1 MGINRFTKYTA
12 PEFIQSYDPYPVE
25 KMMGLAQHQQ
35 KRFDQIDTA
44 IGKAY
49 SDAVIKPGL
58 SVEGRRTAAIVN
70 KERKEQIDNLVN
82 DFYENR
88 NVRGAVRGLSEL
100 SSNWKGDTRADFV
113 NADRELMNPI
123 LTQTGQEGYGNYV
136 THKALNPTTGEY
148 TLGYTDEQIAAGVAP
163 TLADYGMMSNP
174 GSSAAF
180 KANYIDPVKAQ
191 IEQGFSRGADGSL
204 IKTDNKSLTVR
215 RFMDQVTPD
224 LNNLSSDG
232 TTLDNLSDAPIEMQ
246 KFVAWKQQEAR
257 QKGEVYNLGSLKA
270 DYMTEVQKYTM
281 FDPNTTVTKATKAD
295 KAAIAAEEQGSGLLD
310 QFTGVGDRNNIDLNT
325 LFADKG
331 LTAVAEAAGYKGRT
345 EDFMNVVLPKTD
357 LDAIAARDPAIKE
370 SIRKRV
376 EATNQTG
383 TSTTEFEVINGVKR
397 AKKISALT
405 PAQINKEVEDEFK
418 RTINLL
424 DKAYELK
431 IKAFDRLKNEG
442 KISSEAYIDEHG
454 DVILSKKKQET
465 LDKGLAEI
473 EEEVLGEYLMVVNE
487 TTLDKEQFPAI
498 AKALKTKPGSASV
511 GVIGNTRTGNPI
523 SFENDVHRVQV
534 IKELEKLKHSQTFGE
549 LFNQSN
555 ESLLSIEGIANKL
568 GILPDTMKQLYE
580 SGQKERNNKGATMAE
595 AFNNNLKLKQ
605 DEFLNQ
611 HDPRYEMNQ
620 ALDKEIKEHYGNREY
635 YNNELVLLDKDAVGD
650 NKFTN
655 EQHQLLSSVAVQ
667 KSTEAGGIY
676 INGVPVKFDEM
687 PDLLKD
693 EKGILGEDRDFR
705 NLVFNP
711 KTVEIDY
718 RADKNGNY
726 KVFATGKF
734 EKQVKVTS
742 GEGTVPETDKT
753 VKSYQVDITE
763 HFMSM
768 LGDSEKARLMY
779 SDAIVD
785 KSMTLVAGADRG
797 ESIFIGNKQKETA
810 KEILGGDTYMTKN
823 RNGTFN
829 LEGMVPSFNPQT
841 NELEIIDLKTSEI
854 GSLYRNIPMS
864 DLNQVATEIATS
876 ISYLDGKNTMFT
888 TPQQEAA
895 ILAHPSIKNA
905 SEVDSYNMGIFQLNT
920 KNNDT
925 FEQQERI
932 GFAEIGSEFIPV
944 ETMSPERQVE
954 YASKLFVNGGG
965 GWNQWDVTEKDI
977 DGNFKNPNFKKA
989 IDVLKGIEISD
1000 RNNALKIKT
1009 AINSVFKT
1017 SSVDEET
1024 INRVLSQFNVNSLRS
1039 NAQLKRNTYNTSAI
1053 SRQENLN
1060 DALVALAVMAAD
1072 SGFNS
1077 NAIEIVPK

>member
-123 LTQTGQEGYGNYV
+123 LTQTGQEGYGNYM
-136 THKALNPTTGEY
+136 THKALNPITGEY

-163 TLADYGMMSNP
+163 TMADYGIMSNP

-191 IEQGFSRGADGSL
+191 IEQGFSRGADGSI

-295 KAAIAAEEQGSGLLD
+295 KAAIAADQQGSGLLD
-310 QFTGVGDRNNIDLNT
+310 QFNALGDKNNIDLNT
-325 LFADKG
+325 KLAEGG
-331 LTAVAEAAGYKGRT
+331 LPAVAESAGYKGRE
-345 EDFMNVVLPKTD
+345 EDFMNLLLPSTD
-357 LDAIAARDPAIKE
+357 TDAITARDVSLEA

-376 EATNQTG
+376 VATNQTK
-383 TSTTEFEVINGVKR
+383 TSTTEFEVGADGIKR
-397 AKKISALT
+397 AKKINSLT
-405 PAQINKEVEDEFK
+405 DVQINNKVKEELK
-418 RTINLL
+418 RTTKLL

-431 IKAFDRLKNEG
+431 VSAFTDLQNEG
-442 KISSEAYIDEHG
+442 TISQDAYIDEHG
-454 DVILSKKKQET
+454 DVILPSVQQEKLDNVIDKSKTSVLQNILKDHLNISNVKKESYDEWAKQ
-465 LDKGLAEI
+465 
-473 EEEVLGEYLMVVNE
+473 N
-487 TTLDKEQFPAI
+487 PAL
-498 AKALKTKPGSASV
+498 AKAIPHVTDPRQRSQDPNRPSD
-511 GVIGNTRTGNPI
+511 TGI
-523 SFENDVHRVQV
+523 FIESDAHREQI
-534 IKELEKLKHSQTFGE
+534 IKELSKLKYEQSFTEKGLSALSSINLAPSDPTLYRDNISNLGE
-549 LFNQSN
+549 LYNSELKSKEN
-555 ESLLSIEGIANKL
+555 E
-568 GILPDTMKQLYE
+568 IL
-580 SGQKERNNKGATMAE
+580 QK
-595 AFNNNLKLKQ
+595 
-605 DEFLNQ
+605 

-620 ALDKEIKEHYGNREY
+620 ALDKKMKEYYGDREY
-635 YNNELVLLDKDAVGD
+635 YNNELLLFDKDAVGD

-655 EQHQLLSSVAVQ
+655 EQHHLLSSAAVQ

-693 EKGILGEDRDFR
+693 EKGILGKDRDFS

-718 RADKNGNY
+718 RADENGNF

-742 GEGTVPETDKT
+742 GEGTVSETDKT

-779 SDAIVD
+779 ADAITD
-785 KSMTLVAGADRG
+785 KSMTLVPGATRG
-797 ESIFIGNKQKETA
+797 ESIFIGDKQKQVA
-810 KEILGGDTYMTKN
+810 REILGGDTYMTQNPDK
-823 RNGTFN
+823 TFN
-829 LEGMVPSFNPQT
+829 LEGKVPSFNRET
-841 NELEIIDLKTSEI
+841 GELEIIDLSIDSEE
-854 GSLYRNIPMS
+854 SASFRNIPIS
-864 DLNQVATEIATS
+864 DLNQVATQIATS
-876 ISYLDGKNTMFT
+876 ISYLDGKNAMFT

-905 SEVDSYNMGIFQLNT
+905 SEVDSYNMGMFQLNT
-920 KNNDT
+920 KDNDT
-925 FEQQERI
+925 FAQQERI

-977 DGNFKNPNFKKA
+977 DGNFKDPNFKKA

-1072 SGFNS
+1072 SGFNN